1 MAEPFRGNSSV
12 HEEEESFLRFYGLNF
27 FLQKNADA
35 SVGHVDGAHPSEEH
49 GHLPPEA
56 SDDAGSG
63 HDPGSERAGVNLH
76 KTFYLF
82 GVGEGA
88 K

>member
-1 MAEPFRGNSSV
+1 MAEPFRGNWAV
-12 HEEEESFLRFYGLNF
+12 HEEEESFLRFNGLT

-35 SVGHVDGAHPSEEH
+35 SVGHADGAHPSEEH

-63 HDPGSERAGVNLH
+63 HDPGSERAGANLH

-82 GVGEGA
+82 VAGEVV